1 MTPAEATELLADAVL
16 AQLRLELDPSKPLDV
31 FDSEP
36 TPIANSDGLARPFA
50 VLYAGPGTLGSV
62 TLCDSQDVLT
72 WRFQV
77 TAGGGDPQ
85 RARRAAARVRARLS
99 GVELM
104 VGSDLDRVRL
114 RLVEDPD
121 YDPGPVRKDPDGK
134 PPRWFIP
141 MQYRPQV
148 TTA

>member
-1 MTPAEATELLADAVL
+1 MNPEDLVDAVL
-16 AQLRLELDPSKPLDV
+16 AALRVDLGAEMRLDV

-36 TPIANSDGLARPFA
+36 DPVSDGDGHARPYA
-50 VLYAGPGTLGSV
+50 VVYAGSGTLGSV

-72 WRFQV
+72 WPFQV
-77 TAGGGDPQ
+77 TAAGGDAQ

-99 GVELM
+99 GKELL
-104 VGSDLDRVRL
+104 VGPGQVRM

-121 YDPGPVRKDPDGK
+121 YDPGPARKDRDGT

-148 TTA
+148 TSA

>member
-1 MTPAEATELLADAVL
+1 MSPEDLTDTVL
-16 AQLRLELDPSKPLDV
+16 AALRVDLGANMRLDV

-36 TPIANSDGLARPFA
+36 APVADGDDLARPYA
-50 VLYAGPGTLGSV
+50 VLYAGSGTLGSV

-72 WRFQV
+72 WPFQV
-77 TAGGGDPQ
+77 TAAGGDPQ

-99 GVELM
+99 GKEL
-104 VGSDLDRVRL
+104 VVNPGPGQLRL

-121 YDPGPVRKDPDGK
+121 FDPGPARKDREGT

-148 TTA
+148 TAT